1 MSMSK
6 PLQFVTGLKSKYAE
20 LRSKAASDLFVYVKT
35 ELRELSPEELSAF
48 MDEFN
53 KHIYEMVSS
62 SDINENKGGI
72 LAIICLIGTDAETE
86 NLNSRNSRNSMYS
99 NYLRNLLP
107 SPDVGVMELT
117 AKAIG
122 KLAVVSGARSEVYVK
137 FEIQKAIEWLNER
150 QEGKRH
156 AAVLILRELAVCAST
171 YFFQQVQS
179 FFEPILRTVR
189 DPKPIIRENAV
200 EALRAA
206 LVITAQR
213 ETTKQMQKPQWYK
226 QCFEE
231 AMSGFE
237 ELYLREKGVNRDDR
251 IHGSLLVLNELL
263 RCSNSEWEYT
273 FNEINTFIQYLPPQ
287 QMQDYLNSN
296 SRFFNLSQ
304 KIPLFSNKTR
314 AMSPAELVVQ
324 PMSPSDPLYESS
336 ACRSIISEN
345 FDAICAAVLTQRVSS
360 RSPHIHNTLLAIL
373 PRLAAFNKEKFVE
386 IHLSGVM
393 LYLLTTVRSRERDRY
408 GAFLTIG
415 LIAIAIKGK
424 IQPYL
429 SKIMEVIRNSLP
441 SRDTGSGKKRLEPAI
456 FGCVTLLAHAVN
468 SVIKDDIKQLLPS
481 MFASGLSPAL
491 TTALR
496 ELAKTIPQLKREI
509 SEGLLGMLSN
519 IVMNTD
525 LRHPGQPYSILPT
538 ASVQPVIYDVS
549 STVLALR
556 TLGNFNFDGRSLLQF
571 VKRCSKDLL
580 YSEQQEIR
588 LEAVRTCIKLLKL
601 AIKGTSSMTSSTVS
615 ELVSEVL
622 SKLLVVAITDA
633 DAEVRY
639 WVLALLDKTFDEHLG
654 QAENLSYL
662 FIAMN
667 DEVFAIRELAVCTLG
682 RLSLVNPAYAM
693 PSLRKTLIQLM
704 TELEYSGMSRNKEQS
719 ARMLDHLVLNAPR
732 LIQPYIQPILRVL
745 VPKLKEAEP
754 NPAVI
759 TNILTVIGDLA
770 EVDGKEMVSW
780 RDGLASTLLELMGD
794 VSSSDK
800 RGVALWTFGQI
811 VGATGYVVEP
821 YSKYPTLLDTLIN
834 FLKTEQQPAI
844 RRETIRV
851 LGLLGALDT
860 FKHKMYLGQIDTQV
874 NSTALLAMSDGKNE
888 SELSHE
894 LTTSEMLVN
903 MSSSTLDEY
912 YPAIAIA
919 TLMRIIRDPALTRH
933 HYMVVQA
940 VTFIFT
946 SLGIKCVPY
955 IPQVIPSFINVI
967 RTAEASFRDFLF
979 QQLGKLIV
987 IVKQHIRNYLDDIF
1001 KLVTE
1006 FWTVSSPLQGTL
1018 ILLIENIAVA
1028 LGAEFKVYLPLLL
1041 HQILKV
1047 LCHDSSKERV
1057 VTIKLLKAL
1066 QKFGNNLDEYL
1077 HLVLPPIVKLF
1088 NATEFPLGCSKE
1100 AMETIDHLSD
1110 SLDFQEYASRIIH
1123 ALVRSMDQTPELR
1136 STAME
1141 TLCALVMQLGKKYEI
1156 FIQLVNKVVVK
1167 HRISCH
1173 RYEVLVTNIV
1183 SGLNVAADD
1192 DFLNLRHRLLRNK
1205 TRDIAVAMDSA
1216 TIKKMHT
1223 SAPELQLA
1231 WAASRRVSK
1240 DDWLEW
1246 LKGLSIE
1253 FLKVSSSPALRSCG
1267 ALAETYTQLPRD
1279 LFNASFVSCWTELT
1293 EPLQQELIRILEQA
1307 LRVPDLPEITQTI
1320 LNLAEFME
1328 HCDKGPLPLDTQLLG
1343 EKAMQ
1348 CRAYAK
1354 ALHYKEEEFHKGPS
1368 SQVLEALISIN
1379 NKLQQKEAAM
1389 GLLEYVMSHECE
1401 QLTVKERW
1409 YEKLHNWEKA
1419 LEAYTEKLTDN
1430 PHDIELALGQMRCME
1445 ALGDWEELQ
1454 KVAHAHWSQVGDVGR
1469 ERMSRMASAASWGL
1483 EQWESMERYVSC
1495 IPKDTMD
1502 GSFYRAVLA
1511 IHTRQFTLA
1520 QQLIDSARD
1529 LLDTE
1534 LTSMASESYQ
1544 RAYPAMVS
1552 VQMLAELEEVIQYE
1566 QVPHRQHTIRN
1577 IWWQRLQGCQR
1588 IVEDWQKIIQVR
1600 TLVLSPQEDMYTWLK
1615 YASLC
1620 RKSGRLKLS
1629 HKTLVMLL
1637 GADPSENPEM
1647 PLPITNPQVT
1657 YAYTKHLWTAGD
1669 KMNAYNQLNRFVQLA
1684 QQKTSQLM
1692 GTIME
1697 GPKHQELKRRLLARC
1712 FMKLGSWQEQLQGI
1726 NEESIPVV
1734 LQCYLTAT
1742 EHDNT
1747 WYKAW
1752 HAWAYM
1758 NFQTV
1763 LFYKNQ
1769 QSPTMTEEQ
1778 KAQQISPFTVPA
1790 VEGFFK
1796 SISLSHGSSLQ
1807 DTLRLLTL
1815 WFDYG
1820 QWSQVYEAIVEGIRT
1835 IEIDTWLQVIPQLIA
1850 RIDTVKNLVGR
1861 LVHRLL
1867 IDIGKQ
1873 HPQALVY
1880 PLTVAS
1886 KSASTTRRNAAKKIL
1901 KSISEHSNNLVLEVV
1916 TVSEELI
1923 RVAILWHELWHEG
1936 LEEASRLYF
1945 GERNVKGMFETLEP
1959 LHQML
1964 ERGPQTLKETSFN
1977 QAYGTDLKEAME
1989 WCRQYKVSGNV
2000 RDLNQAWDLYY
2011 HVFRRITRQL
2021 PQLTSLELHYVS
2033 PKLLVCR
2040 DLELAVPGSYVPSQP
2055 IVRIAYIQSS
2065 LQVITSKQRPRKL
2078 CIRGSNGNDYMFLLK
2093 GHEDLRQDERVM
2105 QLFGLVNTLLLN
2117 DPDTSRRNL
2126 TIQRYAVIPLST
2138 NSGLIGWVPHC
2149 DTLHTL
2155 IRDYR
2160 EKKKI
2165 LLNIEHRIMTRMAPD
2180 YDHLTLMQK
2189 VEVFEHALE
2198 HTQGDD
2204 LARLLWLKS
2213 PSSEVWFDRRTNY
2226 TRSLAVMS
2234 MVGYILGLGDRH
2246 PSNLM
2251 LDRLSGKIL
2260 HIDFGDCFEVA
2271 MNREKFPEKIP
2282 FRLTRMLVNAM
2293 EVTGIEGTY
2302 RRTSESVMTVL
2313 HRNKDSLMA
2322 VLEAFVYD
2330 PLLNWRL
2337 METNTPLSKAKR
2349 AQAGSGQEPGSDL
2362 PESVP
2367 SLVTNKTSSLEN
2379 PGESSQTETTNKKAL
2394 AIVTRVKEKLTC
2406 RDFAHEEN
2414 LTVKRQVDLLIQQA
2428 TSNENLCQ
2436 CYIGWCPFW

>member
-1 MSMSK
+1 MSSSK
-6 PLQFVTGLKSKYAE
+6 ILQFVAGLKSRNAE
-20 LRSKAASDLFVYVKT
+20 VRFKAASDLFLYVKS
-35 ELRELSPEELSAF
+35 EVKELSPEELNDF
-48 MDEFN
+48 VDEFN

-62 SDINENKGGI
+62 SETNENKGGI
-72 LAIICLIGTDAETE
+72 LAIICLVGTDADTE
-86 NLNSRNSRNSMYS
+86 KLNRSNSRNSMYS
-99 NYLRNLLP
+99 NYLRTLLP
-107 SPDVGVMELT
+107 TTDVGIMELI

-122 KLAVVSGARSEVYVK
+122 RLAVVSGARSEVYVK

-150 QEGKRH
+150 QEGKKH
-156 AAVLILRELAVCAST
+156 AAVLILKELAICAPT
-171 YFFQQVQS
+171 YFFQVVQS
-179 FFEPILRTVR
+179 FFDPILHTVR
-189 DPKPIIRENAV
+189 DAKPLIRENAV

-206 LVITAQR
+206 LVIITQR

-231 AMSGFE
+231 AMNGFE
-237 ELYLREKGVNRDDR
+237 EVYLREKGVNRDDR

-263 RCSNSEWEYT
+263 RCSNSEWEHT
-273 FNEINTFIQYLPPQ
+273 FNEINSLIQTPSQHLF
-287 QMQDYLNSN
+287 QDYLNS
-296 SRFFNLSQ
+296 SRFFNIPQ
-304 KIPLFSNKTR
+304 KIPLFSSKSRTK
-314 AMSPAELVVQ
+314 APAELVVK
-324 PMSPSDPLYESS
+324 PVSSTEPLYESP
-336 ACRSIISEN
+336 ACKCLISEH
-345 FDAICAAVLTQRVSS
+345 FDQICASVLKQRVS

-373 PRLAAFNKEKFVE
+373 PRLAAFNKEKFLDA
-386 IHLSGVM
+386 HLSAVM
-393 LYLLTTVRSRERDRY
+393 VYLLTTVRSRERDRSA
-408 GAFLTIG
+408 AFLTIG
-415 LIAIAIKGK
+415 FISICIKNK
-424 IQPYL
+424 IKPYL
-429 SKIMEVIRNSLP
+429 QKIMEVVRHTLQ
-441 SRDTGSGKKRLEPAI
+441 SRETALGKRRLEPAI
-456 FGCVTLLAHAVN
+456 FGCITLLTHAVDLL
-468 SVIKDDIKQLLPS
+468 IKEDIRSLLPF
-481 MFASGLSPAL
+481 MFAAGLTPAL
-491 TTALR
+491 TTCLK
-496 ELAKTIPQLKREI
+496 ELAKKIPQLKKEI

-519 IVMNTD
+519 VVMNTE
-525 LRHPGQPYSILPT
+525 LRHPGQPGPVP
-538 ASVQPVIYDVS
+538 AAPVQPVTYDVPS
-549 STVLALR
+549 IVLALR
-556 TLGNFNFDGRSLLQF
+556 TLGSFNFDGRSLLQF
-571 VKRCSKDLL
+571 VRRCSTDLL
-580 YSEQQEIR
+580 YHEQQEVR
-588 LEAVRTCIKLLKL
+588 LEAVCTSIKLLKL
-601 AIKGTSSMTSSTVS
+601 AIEGSNTVS
-615 ELVSEVL
+615 PTVTELVSEVL
-622 SKLLVVAITDA
+622 SKLLVVAITDS

-639 WVLALLDKTFDEHLG
+639 WVLASLDKTFDEHLG

-667 DEVFAIRELAVCTLG
+667 DEVFAIRELAVCTIG
-682 RLSLVNPAYAM
+682 RLSSINPAYAM
-693 PSLRKTLIQLM
+693 PALRKTLIQLI
-704 TELEYSGMSRNKEQS
+704 TELEHSGMSRNKEQG

-732 LIQPYIQPILRVL
+732 LIQPYLQPILRVL
-745 VPKLKEAEP
+745 IPKLKEP
-754 NPAVI
+754 DSNPAVI

-770 EVDGKEMVSW
+770 EVNGSAMSRW
-780 RDGLASTLLELMGD
+780 RDSLASTLLELMGD
-794 VSSSDK
+794 VSSPDK
-800 RGVALWTFGQI
+800 RGVALWTLGQL

-821 YSKYPTLLDTLIN
+821 YRNYPTLLDTLVN

-860 FKHKMYLGQIDTQV
+860 FKHKMYLGKIDTQP
-874 NSTALLAMSDGKNE
+874 NATALLSMSDGKND
-888 SELSHE
+888 SELPQE

-903 MSSSTLDEY
+903 MSTSTLDEY
-912 YPAIAIA
+912 YPAIAISI
-919 TLMRIIRDPALTRH
+919 LMKIMRDPALARH
-933 HYMVVQA
+933 HFMVVQA

-955 IPQVIPSFINVI
+955 IPQVIPSLLNVI
-967 RTAEASFRDFLF
+967 KTAESSFRDFLF
-979 QQLGKLIV
+979 QQLGKLIS
-987 IVKQHIRNYLDDIF
+987 IVRQHIRNYLDDIF

-1006 FWTVSSPLQGTL
+1006 FWTVNTPLQGTL
-1018 ILLIENIAVA
+1018 ILLVENIAVA

-1041 HQILKV
+1041 PQILRV
-1047 LCHDSSKERV
+1047 LCHDTSKERV
-1057 VTIKLLKAL
+1057 VTIKLLTAL
-1066 QKFGNNLDEYL
+1066 QKFGNNLDEYM
-1077 HLVLPPIVKLF
+1077 HMVLPPIVKLF
-1088 NATEFPLGCSKE
+1088 NGCDYPLACSKE
-1100 AMETIDHLSD
+1100 ALETIDQLSD
-1110 SLDFQEYASRIIH
+1110 TLDFTEYASRIIH

-1136 STAME
+1136 STAID
-1141 TLCALVMQLGKKYEI
+1141 TLCSLVLQLGRKYEI
-1156 FIQLVNKVVVK
+1156 FIPLVNRVVTK
-1167 HRISCH
+1167 HRIICH
-1173 RYEVLVTNIV
+1173 RYEVLVTNII
-1183 SGLNVAADD
+1183 SGINTLPDD
-1192 DFLNLRHRLLRNK
+1192 ETVRHRMLRNK
-1205 TRDIAVAMDSA
+1205 TRDIALTSDST

-1223 SAPELQLA
+1223 SAPELQMA
-1231 WAASRRVSK
+1231 WTASRRVSK

-1253 FLKVSSSPALRSCG
+1253 FLKTSSSPALRSCG
-1267 ALAETYTQLPRD
+1267 ALAETYTQLPKD

-1293 EPLQQELIRILEQA
+1293 EPLQQELLRTLEQA
-1307 LRVPDLPEITQTI
+1307 LMVPDLPEITQTI

-1328 HCDKGPLPLDTQLLG
+1328 HCDKGPLPIDPQLLG
-1343 EKAMQ
+1343 ERAMH

-1354 ALHYKEEEFHKGPS
+1354 ALHYKEEEFHKNPTT
-1368 SQVLEALISIN
+1368 QVLESLISIN
-1379 NKLQQKEAAM
+1379 NKLQQKEAAL
-1389 GLLEYVMSHECE
+1389 GLLQYVMSHECE
-1401 QLTVKERW
+1401 HLRVKERW

-1419 LEAYTEKLTDN
+1419 LDAYTEKLQDN

-1454 KVAHAHWSQVGDVGR
+1454 KVAHTHWTQVGEIGR
-1469 ERMSRMASAASWGL
+1469 ERMSRMASAAAWGL
-1483 EQWESMERYVSC
+1483 EKWEEMERYVSC
-1495 IPKDTMD
+1495 IPKGSMD

-1511 IHTRQFTLA
+1511 IHNKEFPLA
-1520 QQLIDSARD
+1520 QQLIDTARD
-1529 LLDTE
+1529 MLDSE
-1534 LTSMASESYQ
+1534 LTSMAGESYQ

-1566 QVPHRQHTIRN
+1566 LIPHRQHTIQN
-1577 IWWQRLQGCQR
+1577 MWWNRLQGCQR

-1600 TLVLSPQEDMYTWLK
+1600 TLVLSPQEDMCTWLK

-1637 GADPSENPEM
+1637 GIDPSENPEM
-1647 PLPITNPQVT
+1647 SLPLTNPQVT
-1657 YAYTKHLWTAGD
+1657 YAYTKHLWTAGEKD
-1669 KMNAYNQLNRFVQLA
+1669 GAYNQLHRFVQMVQ
-1684 QQKTSQLM
+1684 QQKQPVQIATPS
-1692 GTIME
+1692 ME
-1697 GPKHQELKRRLLARC
+1697 GPKQQDFNRILARC
-1712 FMKLGSWQEQLQGI
+1712 YMKLGSWQEQLQGI
-1726 NEESIPVV
+1726 NELSIPAI
-1734 LQCYLTAT
+1734 LECYLTAT
-1742 EHDNT
+1742 QHDNT

-1769 QSPTMTEEQ
+1769 HSAAMTEEQ

-1820 QWSQVYEAIVEGIRT
+1820 QWPQVYEAIVEGIRT

-1850 RIDTVKNLVGR
+1850 RIDTVKTLVGR

-1886 KSASTTRRNAAKKIL
+1886 KSASITRKGAAKKIL
-1901 KSISEHSNNLVLEVV
+1901 KSISEHSNNLVTEVV
-1916 TVSEELI
+1916 VVSEELI

-1959 LHQML
+1959 LHAML
-1964 ERGPQTLKETSFN
+1964 DRGPETLKETSFN
-1977 QAYGTDLKEAME
+1977 QAYGADLGEAME
-1989 WCRQYKVSGNV
+1989 WCQQYKVSGNV

-2033 PKLLVCR
+2033 PKLLLCR
-2040 DLELAVPGSYVPSQP
+2040 DLELAVPGSYVPNQP

-2078 CIRGSNGNDYMFLLK
+2078 CIKGSNGNDYMFLLK

-2117 DPDTSRRNL
+2117 DPDTARRNL

-2337 METNTPLSKAKR
+2337 METNTIVSKAKR
-2349 AQAGSGQEPGSDL
+2349 AQAGSGQDSGDL

-2367 SLVTNKTSSLEN
+2367 N
-2379 PGESSQTETTNKKAL
+2379 PGANKPSSVEMTGEQIETTNKKAL

-2406 RDFAHEEN
+2406 RDFAHEGN
-2414 LTVKRQVDLLIQQA
+2414 LTVEKQVDLLIQQA